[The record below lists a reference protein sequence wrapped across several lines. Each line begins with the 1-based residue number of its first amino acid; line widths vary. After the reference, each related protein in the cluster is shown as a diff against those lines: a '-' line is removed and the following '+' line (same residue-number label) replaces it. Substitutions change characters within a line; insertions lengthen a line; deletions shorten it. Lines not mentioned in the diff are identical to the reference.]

1 MLAPKRRR
9 ASSAASSAF
18 WRSCRRFAASVLK
31 RERTVSSSAVEPS
44 AGVAD
49 LSSVGG
55 AERVDS
61 EVDGWAP
68 VRERERVRLMMD
80 SRRSVKPRVA
90 SPPTAVSSF
99 WAVP

>member
-31 RERTVSSSAVEPS
+31 RERTVSSAAAAALPSVAAV
-44 AGVAD
+44 D
-49 LSSVGG
+49 LSPVWA
-55 AERVDS
+55 AEREESDV
-61 EVDGWAP
+61 EGWVP

-90 SPPTAVSSF
+90 SPLTAVSSF
-99 WAVP
+99 

>member
-1 MLAPKRRR
+1 MLPPKRRR

-31 RERTVSSSAVEPS
+31 RERTVSSSS

-49 LSSVGG
+49 LSSAEG
-55 AERVDS
+55 AERAES
-61 EVDGWAP
+61 EVEGWAP
-68 VRERERVRLMMD
+68 VRERERVRLTMD